1 LIVLLIAAL
10 VVAVVAAVVAVVAVV
25 VGLTEMMVVAVVA
38 AAVAVVVDLMVM
50 MVVAVGVA
58 VVAVAAMAAVV
69 YQPMYLLRLPD
80 VSCELVADL
89 GFAVADSADLDR
101 ISSTLH
107 LAMFSVVD

>member
-1 LIVLLIAAL
+1 MLLIAAL
-10 VVAVVAAVVAVVAVV
+10 VVAVVAAVVAVVVDLMV
-25 VGLTEMMVVAVVA
+25 MMVVAVVA

-58 VVAVAAMAAVV
+58 VVAVAAIAAMV

-80 VSCELVADL
+80 VSCALVADL
-89 GFAVADSADLDR
+89 GFAVADSADLNR